1 MQSRSIPTFTVLC
14 LLKDLDNQQ
23 KRGLYIFKT
32 RVSIE
37 VFCDHQDNAQLHHA
51 FEPPLS
57 QLPYMQA
64 ARQLAPGP
72 AVAGTQNACG
82 VSAFAFQVSLGVHG

>member
-1 MQSRSIPTFTVLC
+1 
-14 LLKDLDNQQ
+14 
-23 KRGLYIFKT
+23 
-32 RVSIE
+32 
-37 VFCDHQDNAQLHHA
+37 
-51 FEPPLS
+51 
-57 QLPYMQA
+57 MQA